1 MIGSDSELPGTSG
14 THPLFSMQTKHK
26 GNDPQGSQLQGGP
39 GRLGVGVNAKSRSS
53 SALFSATGLSP
64 SSPPCEQPRDKKAK
78 WDQESSTRRGCPP
91 TRFLTDLS
99 KVLAVPPLWEAY
111 NACREF
117 RCRSA

>member
-1 MIGSDSELPGTSG
+1 MIVSDSELPGTSG

-26 GNDPQGSQLQGGP
+26 GTDPQGSQL
-39 GRLGVGVNAKSRSS
+39 LGVGVNAKSRSS

-64 SSPPCEQPRDKKAK
+64 SSPPCEQPRDKNAK
-78 WDQESSTRRGCPP
+78 WDQKSSTRRGCPP

-99 KVLAVPPLWEAY
+99 KVFSSPTSVEAY
-111 NACREF
+111 HACREF